1 MQGLGQSVS
10 EIQNKLFQDIG
21 INEEEFE
28 ALCNKH
34 PQVINQ
40 AMLKKMKGDGA
51 PGAKVYSLEEL
62 KNIFRIQREYLERPQ
77 LISELQ

>member
-40 AMLKKMKGDGA
+40 AMLKKMKGDGGIKKYFQNSKRV
-51 PGAKVYSLEEL
+51 P
-62 KNIFRIQREYLERPQ
+62 
-77 LISELQ
+77 